1 MGSRSL
7 SILKKK
13 MKLQLLI
20 AASLL
25 AFAIAAEP
33 AAEQDPMV
41 GEHVDRAIK
50 TTGDAIEATK
60 KAIEDEKKACSEEI
74 SESQKWMDSIDEK
87 KLAAMRARR
96 IRDKKN
102 LLEAVKERITVMT
115 DYLGKLKL
123 ARGKLVSVIN
133 HVNHI
138 YGTAYD
144 EAISAQKES
153 SKIMMLLGLSIG
165 HTYNP
170 GSEFSKIKLPREDK
184 EDEGADESADAAK
197 LDAADKK
204 GSDGKPCEN
213 CETETTEAE
222 TEHEPETALMEIE
235 SSVHASMSRCKGEF
249 CEAAYHYAFDLY
261 KIAHNNAKHDFDD
274 FSADKKII
282 AFFRTTVSK
291 LIKRKEGRL
300 LNLTKQADELEK
312 SLKEAEGSD
321 KGPLMKIIDMIADH
335 KKRVTDS
342 CAVMK
347 GRSEEMIAELTSLKN
362 CAEGKECGASDPK
375 SQEANS
381 DKSASEAA
389 DKLTKEGEDGA
400 KAEAATGSATGS
412 ASGSASGGAS
422 TSVAK
427 TGATGAQNTAE
438 AVFDQS
444 A

>member
-1 MGSRSL
+1 
-7 SILKKK
+7 

-20 AASLL
+20 VAALV
-25 AFAIAAEP
+25 ACAYAQETHDVDA
-33 AAEQDPMV
+33 MV
-41 GEHVDRAIK
+41 DEHVDRAIK
-50 TTGDAIEATK
+50 TASDAIATTQ
-60 KAIEDEKKACSEEI
+60 KAIGDEKKACDDEI
-74 SESQKWMDSIDEK
+74 KASQAWMDSIDEN
-87 KLAAMRARR
+87 KLKAMRARR

-102 LLEAVKERITVMT
+102 LLQAVKERITVMS
-115 DYLGKLKL
+115 DYLAKLKL
-123 ARGKLVSVIN
+123 ARGKLVSVIK

-153 SKIMMLLGLSIG
+153 AKIMMLLGLSIG

-204 GSDGKPCEN
+204 GSDGKPCVN
-213 CETETTEAE
+213 CETETTETE

-347 GRSEEMIAELTSLKN
+347 GRSEEMIAELTSLRN

-375 SQEANS
+375 SQEASS

-389 DKLTKEGEDGA
+389 DKLAKEGEDGA
-400 KAEAATGSATGS
+400 KAESATG
-412 ASGSASGGAS
+412 AATGSASGGAS
-422 TSVAK
+422 TGASTTVSK

-438 AVFDQS
+438 AVFDES
-444 A
+444 AK

>member
-1 MGSRSL
+1 
-7 SILKKK
+7 

-20 AASLL
+20 VAALV
-25 AFAIAAEP
+25 ACAYAQETHDVDA
-33 AAEQDPMV
+33 MV
-41 GEHVDRAIK
+41 DEHVDRAIK
-50 TTGDAIEATK
+50 TASDAIATTQ
-60 KAIEDEKKACSEEI
+60 KAIGDEKKACDDEI
-74 SESQKWMDSIDEK
+74 KASQAWMDSIDEN
-87 KLAAMRARR
+87 KLKAMRARR

-102 LLEAVKERITVMT
+102 LLQAVKERITVMS
-115 DYLGKLKL
+115 DYLAKLKL
-123 ARGKLVSVIN
+123 ARGKLVSVIK

-153 SKIMMLLGLSIG
+153 AKIMMLLGLSIG

-184 EDEGADESADAAK
+184 EDEGADDAADAAK

-204 GSDGKPCEN
+204 GNDGKTVCEN
-213 CETETTEAE
+213 CDTETTE
-222 TEHEPETALMEIE
+222 TEPEKEPETTLMEIE

-300 LNLTKQADELEK
+300 VNLTKQADELEK

-347 GRSEEMIAELTSLKN
+347 GRSEEMIAELTSLRS

-400 KAEAATGSATGS
+400 KSESATGSATGS
-412 ASGSASGGAS
+412 ASGGAS
-422 TSVAK
+422 TGASTTVAK

-438 AVFDQS
+438 AVFDESAQS
-444 A
+444 K

>member
-1 MGSRSL
+1 MG
-7 SILKKK
+7 
-13 MKLQLLI
+13 
-20 AASLL
+20 
-25 AFAIAAEP
+25 
-33 AAEQDPMV
+33 
-41 GEHVDRAIK
+41 
-50 TTGDAIEATK
+50 
-60 KAIEDEKKACSEEI
+60 
-74 SESQKWMDSIDEK
+74 
-87 KLAAMRARR
+87 
-96 IRDKKN
+96 
-102 LLEAVKERITVMT
+102 
-115 DYLGKLKL
+115 
-123 ARGKLVSVIN
+123 
-133 HVNHI
+133 
-138 YGTAYD
+138 
-144 EAISAQKES
+144 ISAQKES
-153 SKIMMLLGLSIG
+153 AKIMMLLGLSIG

-170 GSEFSKIKLPREDK
+170 GSEFSKIILPREDK
-184 EDEGADESADAAK
+184 EDEGADEAADAAK

-204 GSDGKPCEN
+204 GSDGKADCVN
-213 CETETTEAE
+213 CETEPTES
-222 TEHEPETALMEIE
+222 EHEQETLLMEIE

-342 CAVMK
+342 CSVMK

-400 KAEAATGSATGS
+400 KSESATGT
-412 ASGSASGGAS
+412 ASTGAS
-422 TSVAK
+422 AGASAG
-427 TGATGAQNTAE
+427 TGATGGQNTAE
-438 AVFDQS
+438 TVFDAAQ
-444 A
+444 

>member
-1 MGSRSL
+1 MG
-7 SILKKK
+7 
-13 MKLQLLI
+13 
-20 AASLL
+20 
-25 AFAIAAEP
+25 
-33 AAEQDPMV
+33 
-41 GEHVDRAIK
+41 
-50 TTGDAIEATK
+50 
-60 KAIEDEKKACSEEI
+60 
-74 SESQKWMDSIDEK
+74 
-87 KLAAMRARR
+87 
-96 IRDKKN
+96 
-102 LLEAVKERITVMT
+102 
-115 DYLGKLKL
+115 
-123 ARGKLVSVIN
+123 
-133 HVNHI
+133 
-138 YGTAYD
+138 
-144 EAISAQKES
+144 
-153 SKIMMLLGLSIG
+153 
-165 HTYNP
+165 P

-184 EDEGADESADAAK
+184 EDEGGDDAADAAK

-204 GSDGKPCEN
+204 GSDGKTACEN
-213 CETETTEAE
+213 CDTETTETEPEKEAE
-222 TEHEPETALMEIE
+222 TTLMEIE

-300 LNLTKQADELEK
+300 ANLTKQADELEK

-335 KKRVTDS
+335 KKRVTES

-400 KAEAATGSATGS
+400 KSEAATGSAT
-412 ASGSASGGAS
+412 GSASGGAS

>member
-1 MGSRSL
+1 
-7 SILKKK
+7 
-13 MKLQLLI
+13 
-20 AASLL
+20 
-25 AFAIAAEP
+25 
-33 AAEQDPMV
+33 
-41 GEHVDRAIK
+41 
-50 TTGDAIEATK
+50 
-60 KAIEDEKKACSEEI
+60 
-74 SESQKWMDSIDEK
+74 
-87 KLAAMRARR
+87 MRARR

-102 LLEAVKERITVMT
+102 LLAAVKERITVMS
-115 DYLGKLKL
+115 DYLAKLKL
-123 ARGKLVSVIN
+123 ARGKLVSVIK

-153 SKIMMLLGLSIG
+153 AKIMMLLGLSIG

-184 EDEGADESADAAK
+184 EDEGADDAADAAK

-204 GSDGKPCEN
+204 GNDGKTVCEN
-213 CETETTEAE
+213 CDTETTE
-222 TEHEPETALMEIE
+222 TEPEKEPETTLMEIE

-300 LNLTKQADELEK
+300 VNLTKQADELEK

-347 GRSEEMIAELTSLKN
+347 GRSEEMIAELTSLRS

-389 DKLTKEGEDGA
+389 DKLAKEGEDGA
-400 KAEAATGSATGS
+400 KSESATGSATGS
-412 ASGSASGGAS
+412 ASGGAS
-422 TSVAK
+422 TGASTTVAK

-438 AVFDQS
+438 AVFDESAQS
-444 A
+444 K

>member
-1 MGSRSL
+1 
-7 SILKKK
+7 

-20 AASLL
+20 VAALV
-25 AFAIAAEP
+25 ACAYAQETHDVDA
-33 AAEQDPMV
+33 MV
-41 GEHVDRAIK
+41 DEHVDRAIK
-50 TTGDAIEATK
+50 TASDAIATTQ
-60 KAIEDEKKACSEEI
+60 KAIGDEKKACDDEI
-74 SESQKWMDSIDEK
+74 KASQAWMDSIDEN
-87 KLAAMRARR
+87 KLKAMRARR

-102 LLEAVKERITVMT
+102 LLAAVKERITVMS
-115 DYLGKLKL
+115 DYLAKLKL
-123 ARGKLVSVIN
+123 ARGKLVSVIK

-153 SKIMMLLGLSIG
+153 AKIMMLLGLSIG

-184 EDEGADESADAAK
+184 EDEGADEAADAAK

-204 GSDGKPCEN
+204 GSDGKPCVN
-213 CETETTEAE
+213 CETETTETE
-222 TEHEPETALMEIE
+222 TEQQTETALMEIE

-347 GRSEEMIAELTSLKN
+347 GRSEEMIAELTSLRN

-375 SQEANS
+375 SQEASS

-389 DKLTKEGEDGA
+389 DKLAKEGEDGA
-400 KAEAATGSATGS
+400 KSESATGSATGS
-412 ASGSASGGAS
+412 ASGGAS
-422 TSVAK
+422 TGASTTVSK

-438 AVFDQS
+438 AVFDES
-444 A
+444 AK

>member
-1 MGSRSL
+1 MG
-7 SILKKK
+7 
-13 MKLQLLI
+13 
-20 AASLL
+20 
-25 AFAIAAEP
+25 
-33 AAEQDPMV
+33 
-41 GEHVDRAIK
+41 
-50 TTGDAIEATK
+50 
-60 KAIEDEKKACSEEI
+60 
-74 SESQKWMDSIDEK
+74 
-87 KLAAMRARR
+87 
-96 IRDKKN
+96 
-102 LLEAVKERITVMT
+102 
-115 DYLGKLKL
+115 
-123 ARGKLVSVIN
+123 
-133 HVNHI
+133 
-138 YGTAYD
+138 
-144 EAISAQKES
+144 
-153 SKIMMLLGLSIG
+153 
-165 HTYNP
+165 
-170 GSEFSKIKLPREDK
+170 
-184 EDEGADESADAAK
+184 SADAAK

-204 GSDGKPCEN
+204 GSDGKPCVN
-213 CETETTEAE
+213 CETETTETE

-300 LNLTKQADELEK
+300 ANLTKQADELEK

-347 GRSEEMIAELTSLKN
+347 GRSEEMIAELTSLRS

-400 KAEAATGSATGS
+400 KSESATGSATGS
-412 ASGSASGGAS
+412 ASGGAS
-422 TSVAK
+422 TGASTGAS
-427 TGATGAQNTAE
+427 GATGAQNTAE
-438 AVFDQS
+438 AVFDET
-444 A
+444 AK

>member
-1 MGSRSL
+1 
-7 SILKKK
+7 

-20 AASLL
+20 VAALV
-25 AFAIAAEP
+25 ACAYAQETHDVDA
-33 AAEQDPMV
+33 MV
-41 GEHVDRAIK
+41 DEHVDRAIK
-50 TTGDAIEATK
+50 TASDAIATTQ
-60 KAIEDEKKACSEEI
+60 KAIGDEKKACDDEI
-74 SESQKWMDSIDEK
+74 KASQAWMDSIDEN
-87 KLAAMRARR
+87 KLKAMRARR

-102 LLEAVKERITVMT
+102 LLAAVKERITVMS
-115 DYLGKLKL
+115 DYLAKLKL
-123 ARGKLVSVIN
+123 ARGKLVSVIK

-153 SKIMMLLGLSIG
+153 AKIMMLLGLSIG

-204 GSDGKPCEN
+204 GSDGKPCVN
-213 CETETTEAE
+213 CETETTETE
-222 TEHEPETALMEIE
+222 TEQQTETALMEIE

-347 GRSEEMIAELTSLKN
+347 GRSEEMIAELTSLRN

-375 SQEANS
+375 SQEASS

-389 DKLTKEGEDGA
+389 DKLAKEGEDGA
-400 KAEAATGSATGS
+400 KSESATGSATGS
-412 ASGSASGGAS
+412 ASGGAS
-422 TSVAK
+422 TGASTTVSK

-438 AVFDQS
+438 AVFDES
-444 A
+444 AK

>member
-1 MGSRSL
+1 
-7 SILKKK
+7 

-20 AASLL
+20 VAALV
-25 AFAIAAEP
+25 ACAYAQETHDVDA
-33 AAEQDPMV
+33 MV
-41 GEHVDRAIK
+41 DEHVDRAIK
-50 TTGDAIEATK
+50 TASDAIATTQ
-60 KAIEDEKKACSEEI
+60 KAIGDEKKACDDEI
-74 SESQKWMDSIDEK
+74 KASQAWMDSIDEK
-87 KLAAMRARR
+87 KLQAMRARR

-102 LLEAVKERITVMT
+102 LLAAVKERITVMS
-115 DYLGKLKL
+115 DYLAKLKL
-123 ARGKLVSVIN
+123 ARGKLVSVIK

-153 SKIMMLLGLSIG
+153 AKIMMLLGLSIG

-184 EDEGADESADAAK
+184 EDEGADDAADAAK

-204 GSDGKPCEN
+204 GSDGKPCVN
-213 CETETTEAE
+213 CETETTETE

-347 GRSEEMIAELTSLKN
+347 GRSEEMIAELTSLRS

-400 KAEAATGSATGS
+400 KSESATGSATGS
-412 ASGSASGGAS
+412 ASGGAS
-422 TSVAK
+422 TGASTTVSK

-438 AVFDQS
+438 AVFDESAQS
-444 A
+444 K

>member
-1 MGSRSL
+1 
-7 SILKKK
+7 

-20 AASLL
+20 VAALV
-25 AFAIAAEP
+25 ACAYAQETHDVDA
-33 AAEQDPMV
+33 MV
-41 GEHVDRAIK
+41 DEHVDRAIK
-50 TTGDAIEATK
+50 TASDAIATTQ
-60 KAIEDEKKACSEEI
+60 KAIGDEKKACDDEI
-74 SESQKWMDSIDEK
+74 KASQAWMDSIDEK
-87 KLAAMRARR
+87 KLKAMRARR

-102 LLEAVKERITVMT
+102 LLQAVKERITVMS
-115 DYLGKLKL
+115 DYLAKLKL
-123 ARGKLVSVIN
+123 ARGKLVSVIK

-153 SKIMMLLGLSIG
+153 AKIMMLLGLSIG

-184 EDEGADESADAAK
+184 EDEGADDAADAAK

-204 GSDGKPCEN
+204 GNDGKTVCEN
-213 CETETTEAE
+213 CDTETTE
-222 TEHEPETALMEIE
+222 TEPEKEPETTLMEIE

-347 GRSEEMIAELTSLKN
+347 GRSEEMIAELTSLKS

-375 SQEANS
+375 SQEASS

-400 KAEAATGSATGS
+400 KSESAT
-412 ASGSASGGAS
+412 GSASGGAS
-422 TSVAK
+422 TGASTGASK

-438 AVFDQS
+438 AVFDS
-444 A
+444 TAN

>member
-1 MGSRSL
+1 
-7 SILKKK
+7 

-20 AASLL
+20 VAALV
-25 AFAIAAEP
+25 ACAYAQETHDVDA
-33 AAEQDPMV
+33 MV
-41 GEHVDRAIK
+41 DEHVDRAIK
-50 TTGDAIEATK
+50 TASDAIATTQ
-60 KAIEDEKKACSEEI
+60 KAIGDEKKACDDEI
-74 SESQKWMDSIDEK
+74 KASQAWMDSIDEK
-87 KLAAMRARR
+87 KLKAMRARR

-102 LLEAVKERITVMT
+102 LLAAVKERITVMS
-115 DYLGKLKL
+115 DYLAKLKL
-123 ARGKLVSVIN
+123 ARGKLVSVIK

-153 SKIMMLLGLSIG
+153 AKIMMLLGLSIG

-184 EDEGADESADAAK
+184 EDEGADESAEAAK

-213 CETETTEAE
+213 CETETTETE

-375 SQEANS
+375 SQEASS

-389 DKLTKEGEDGA
+389 DKLAKEGEDGA
-400 KAEAATGSATGS
+400 KSESATG
-412 ASGSASGGAS
+412 AATGSASGGAS
-422 TSVAK
+422 TGASTK

-438 AVFDQS
+438 AVFDES
-444 A
+444 AK

>member
-1 MGSRSL
+1 
-7 SILKKK
+7 

-20 AASLL
+20 VAALV
-25 AFAIAAEP
+25 ACAYAQETHDVDA
-33 AAEQDPMV
+33 MV
-41 GEHVDRAIK
+41 DEHVDRAIK
-50 TTGDAIEATK
+50 TASDAIATTQ
-60 KAIEDEKKACSEEI
+60 KAIGDEKKACDDEI
-74 SESQKWMDSIDEK
+74 KASQAWMDSIDEN
-87 KLAAMRARR
+87 KLKAMRARR

-102 LLEAVKERITVMT
+102 LLQAVKERITVMS
-115 DYLGKLKL
+115 DYLAKLKL
-123 ARGKLVSVIN
+123 ARGKLVSVIK

-153 SKIMMLLGLSIG
+153 AKIMMLLGLSIG

-213 CETETTEAE
+213 CETETTETE
-222 TEHEPETALMEIE
+222 TEHEPETTLMEIE

-347 GRSEEMIAELTSLKN
+347 GRSEEMIAELTSLRN

-375 SQEANS
+375 SQEASS

-389 DKLTKEGEDGA
+389 DKLAKEGEDGA
-400 KAEAATGSATGS
+400 KAESATG
-412 ASGSASGGAS
+412 AATGSASGGAS
-422 TSVAK
+422 TGASTTVSK

-438 AVFDQS
+438 AVFDES
-444 A
+444 AK

>member
-1 MGSRSL
+1 
-7 SILKKK
+7 

-20 AASLL
+20 VAALV
-25 AFAIAAEP
+25 ACAYAQETHDVDA
-33 AAEQDPMV
+33 MV
-41 GEHVDRAIK
+41 DEHVDRAIK
-50 TTGDAIEATK
+50 TASDAIATTQ
-60 KAIEDEKKACSEEI
+60 KAIGDEKKACDDEI
-74 SESQKWMDSIDEK
+74 KASQAWMDSIDEN
-87 KLAAMRARR
+87 KLKAMRARR

-102 LLEAVKERITVMT
+102 LLQAVKERITVMS
-115 DYLGKLKL
+115 DYLAKLKL
-123 ARGKLVSVIN
+123 ARGKLVSVIK

-153 SKIMMLLGLSIG
+153 AKIMMLLGLSIG

-213 CETETTEAE
+213 CETETTETE
-222 TEHEPETALMEIE
+222 TEHQPETTLMEIE

-347 GRSEEMIAELTSLKN
+347 GRSEEMIAELTSLRN

-375 SQEANS
+375 SQEASS

-389 DKLTKEGEDGA
+389 DKLAKEGEDGA
-400 KAEAATGSATGS
+400 KAESATG
-412 ASGSASGGAS
+412 AATGSASGGAS
-422 TSVAK
+422 TGASTK
-427 TGATGAQNTAE
+427 TGATGAQNNAE
-438 AVFDQS
+438 AVFDES
-444 A
+444 AK

>member
-1 MGSRSL
+1 MGKH
-7 SILKKK
+7 INQTIYLKNNN

-20 AASLL
+20 VAALV
-25 AFAIAAEP
+25 ACAYAQETHDVDA
-33 AAEQDPMV
+33 MV
-41 GEHVDRAIK
+41 DEHVDRAIK
-50 TTGDAIEATK
+50 TASDAIATTQ
-60 KAIEDEKKACSEEI
+60 KAIGDEKKACDDEI
-74 SESQKWMDSIDEK
+74 KASQAWMDSIDEN
-87 KLAAMRARR
+87 KLKAMRARR
-96 IRDKKN
+96 FRDKKN
-102 LLEAVKERITVMT
+102 LLAAVKERITVMT
-115 DYLGKLKL
+115 DYLGKLKQ
-123 ARGKLVSVIN
+123 AREKLVNIIK

-138 YGTAYD
+138 YGSAYD

-153 SKIMMLLGLSIG
+153 AKIMMLLGLSIG

-213 CETETTEAE
+213 CETETTE
-222 TEHEPETALMEIE
+222 TEHEPETTLMEIE

-300 LNLTKQADELEK
+300 VNLTKQADELEK

-375 SQEANS
+375 SQEASS

-389 DKLTKEGEDGA
+389 DKLAKEGEDGA
-400 KAEAATGSATGS
+400 KSESATG
-412 ASGSASGGAS
+412 AATGSASGGAS
-422 TSVAK
+422 TK

-438 AVFDQS
+438 AVFDES
-444 A
+444 AK

>member
-1 MGSRSL
+1 
-7 SILKKK
+7 

-20 AASLL
+20 VAALV
-25 AFAIAAEP
+25 ACAYAQETHDVDA
-33 AAEQDPMV
+33 MV
-41 GEHVDRAIK
+41 DEHVDRAIK
-50 TTGDAIEATK
+50 TASDAIATTQ
-60 KAIEDEKKACSEEI
+60 KAIGDEKKACDDEI
-74 SESQKWMDSIDEK
+74 KASQAWMDSIDEN
-87 KLAAMRARR
+87 KLKAMRARR

-102 LLEAVKERITVMT
+102 LLAAVKERITVMS
-115 DYLGKLKL
+115 DYLAKLKL
-123 ARGKLVSVIN
+123 ARGKLVSVIK

-153 SKIMMLLGLSIG
+153 AKIMMLLGLSIG

-184 EDEGADESADAAK
+184 EDEGADDAADAAK

-213 CETETTEAE
+213 CDTETTETETTTTE
-222 TEHEPETALMEIE
+222 TETALMEIE

-347 GRSEEMIAELTSLKN
+347 GRSEEMIAELTSLRN

-375 SQEANS
+375 SQEASS

-389 DKLTKEGEDGA
+389 DKLAKEGEDGA
-400 KAEAATGSATGS
+400 KSESAT
-412 ASGSASGGAS
+412 GSASGGAS
-422 TSVAK
+422 TGASTGASK
-427 TGATGAQNTAE
+427 TGATGAQNPAE

-444 A
+444 AN

>member
-1 MGSRSL
+1 
-7 SILKKK
+7 

-20 AASLL
+20 VAALV
-25 AFAIAAEP
+25 ACAYAQETHDVDA
-33 AAEQDPMV
+33 MV
-41 GEHVDRAIK
+41 DEHVDRAIK
-50 TTGDAIEATK
+50 TASDAIATTQ
-60 KAIEDEKKACSEEI
+60 KAIGDEKKACDDEI
-74 SESQKWMDSIDEK
+74 KASQAWMDSIDEK
-87 KLAAMRARR
+87 KLKAMRARR

-102 LLEAVKERITVMT
+102 LLQAVKERITVMS
-115 DYLGKLKL
+115 DYLAKLKL
-123 ARGKLVSVIN
+123 ARGKLVSVIK

-153 SKIMMLLGLSIG
+153 AKIMMLLGLSIG

-184 EDEGADESADAAK
+184 EDEGADDAADAAK

-204 GSDGKPCEN
+204 GSDGKTECEN
-213 CETETTEAE
+213 CNTETTEPE
-222 TEHEPETALMEIE
+222 KEPETTLMEIE

-300 LNLTKQADELEK
+300 VNLTKQADELEK

-347 GRSEEMIAELTSLKN
+347 GRSEEMIAELTSLRN

-375 SQEANS
+375 SQEASS

-389 DKLTKEGEDGA
+389 DKLAKEGEDGA
-400 KAEAATGSATGS
+400 KAESATGSATGS
-412 ASGSASGGAS
+412 ASGGAS
-422 TSVAK
+422 TGASTTVAK
-427 TGATGAQNTAE
+427 TGATGAQNAE
-438 AVFDQS
+438 AIYDES
-444 A
+444 AN

>member
-1 MGSRSL
+1 
-7 SILKKK
+7 

-33 AAEQDPMV
+33 AAEQDPVV

-123 ARGKLVSVIN
+123 ARGKLSKVIT
-133 HVNHI
+133 HVNSI
-138 YGTAYD
+138 YGNAYD
-144 EAISAQKES
+144 EAITAQKES
-153 SKIMMLLGLSIG
+153 AKIMMLLGLSIG

-170 GSEFSKIKLPREDK
+170 GSEFSKIKLPREDPEDKGPESEPK
-184 EDEGADESADAAK
+184 EEKCEDCAKEKADAEEESK
-197 LDAADKK
+197 T
-204 GSDGKPCEN
+204 S
-213 CETETTEAE
+213 TETS
-222 TEHEPETALMEIE
+222 LMELE
-235 SSVHASMSRCKGEF
+235 SEVHAQMSRCKGEF
-249 CEAAYHYAFDLY
+249 CEAAYHHAFDIY
-261 KIAHNNAKHDFDD
+261 KTAHINAKQDYADFG
-274 FSADKKII
+274 ADKKII
-282 AFFRTTVSK
+282 VFFRTTVSK

-300 LNLTKQADELEK
+300 ANLTKQADELEK
-312 SLKEAEGSD
+312 SLAEAEGSD

-335 KKRVTDS
+335 KERITAS
-342 CAVMK
+342 CKVMK
-347 GRSEEMIAELTSLKN
+347 GRSLEMIGELEALRK

-375 SQEANS
+375 PQESQVS
-381 DKSASEAA
+381 KSEDPTETLKKDEAA
-389 DKLTKEGEDGA
+389 ASGA
-400 KAEAATGSATGS
+400 EGS
-412 ASGSASGGAS
+412 ASGSAAPAAAS
-422 TSVAK
+422 AS
-427 TGATGAQNTAE
+427 ATGSAAPAATAAKE
-438 AVFDQS
+438 ATGSSEQVFDES
-444 A
+444 APTQVQ

>member
-1 MGSRSL
+1 
-7 SILKKK
+7 

-20 AASLL
+20 VAALV
-25 AFAIAAEP
+25 ACAYAQETHDVDA
-33 AAEQDPMV
+33 MV
-41 GEHVDRAIK
+41 DEHVDRAIK
-50 TTGDAIEATK
+50 TASDAIATTQ
-60 KAIEDEKKACSEEI
+60 KAIGDEKKACDDEI
-74 SESQKWMDSIDEK
+74 KASQAWMDSIDEN
-87 KLAAMRARR
+87 KLKAMRARR

-102 LLEAVKERITVMT
+102 LLQAVKERITVMS
-115 DYLGKLKL
+115 DYLAKLKL
-123 ARGKLVSVIN
+123 ARGKLVSVIK

-153 SKIMMLLGLSIG
+153 AKIMMLLGLSIG

-213 CETETTEAE
+213 CETETTETE
-222 TEHEPETALMEIE
+222 TEHQPETTLMEIE

-347 GRSEEMIAELTSLKN
+347 GRSEEMIAELTSLRN

-375 SQEANS
+375 SQEASS

-389 DKLTKEGEDGA
+389 DKLAKEGEDGT
-400 KAEAATGSATGS
+400 KAESATG
-412 ASGSASGGAS
+412 AATGSASGGAS
-422 TSVAK
+422 TGASTK
-427 TGATGAQNTAE
+427 TGATGAQNNAE
-438 AVFDQS
+438 AVFDES
-444 A
+444 AK

>member
-1 MGSRSL
+1 
-7 SILKKK
+7 

-20 AASLL
+20 VAALV
-25 AFAIAAEP
+25 ACAYAQETHDVDA
-33 AAEQDPMV
+33 MV
-41 GEHVDRAIK
+41 DEHVDRAIK
-50 TTGDAIEATK
+50 TASDAIATTQ
-60 KAIEDEKKACSEEI
+60 KAIGDEKKACDDEI
-74 SESQKWMDSIDEK
+74 KASQAWMDSIDEK
-87 KLAAMRARR
+87 KLKAMRARR

-102 LLEAVKERITVMT
+102 LLAAVKERITVMS
-115 DYLGKLKL
+115 DYLAKLKL

-153 SKIMMLLGLSIG
+153 AKIMMLLGLSIG

-184 EDEGADESADAAK
+184 EDEGADESAEAAK

-204 GSDGKPCEN
+204 GSEGKPCVN
-213 CETETTEAE
+213 CETETAETE

-375 SQEANS
+375 SQEASS

-389 DKLTKEGEDGA
+389 DKLAKEGEDGA
-400 KAEAATGSATGS
+400 KSESATG
-412 ASGSASGGAS
+412 AATGSASGGAS
-422 TSVAK
+422 TGASTK

-438 AVFDQS
+438 AVFDES
-444 A
+444 AK